1 MKLVIGNKNYSSW
14 SLRPW
19 LLLRHAGI
27 AFEEIAVRLF
37 TKEFATEIAR
47 YSPAGKVPAL
57 IDGDVTV
64 WDSLS
69 ISEYVAERFPE
80 KALWPKDAAA
90 RALARSI
97 CAEMHSGF
105 GNLRSQMPM
114 NVTAMLPGLGWN
126 VAVQRDIDRIASIW
140 TDLRTRYASEGPF
153 LFGGFT
159 IADAFYA
166 PIVSRFATY
175 GVHLPEAAKAYADF
189 VLALPAMQEWAA
201 AAREERDFVP
211 ADEPY
216 RTEPDRPDAII
227 VSG

>member
-1 MKLVIGNKNYSSW
+1 MIENHDLT
-14 SLRPW
+14 SLRA
-19 LLLRHAGI
+19 LFLAG
-27 AFEEIAVRLF
+27 ERSDPDTLHWVE
-37 TKEFATEIAR
+37 TKLSTTVVDHWWQTESGWPITGNPLGLESFPIR
-47 YSPAGKVPAL
+47 YGS
-57 IDGDVTV
+57 VTV
-64 WDSLS
+64 
-69 ISEYVAERFPE
+69 
-80 KALWPKDAAA
+80 
-90 RALARSI
+90 
-97 CAEMHSGF
+97 
-105 GNLRSQMPM
+105 PM
-114 NVTAMLPGLGWN
+114 VGWN

-153 LFGGFT
+153 LFGSFT

-175 GVHLPEAAKAYADF
+175 GVHLPESAKAYADF
-189 VLALPAMQEWAA
+189 VLALPAMQDWAA

>member
-19 LLLRHAGI
+19 LLLRQAGI
-27 AFEEIAVRLF
+27 DFEEIPVRLF

-69 ISEYVAERFPE
+69 ICEYVAERFPA
-80 KALWPKDAAA
+80 KALWPVDAAA
-90 RALARSI
+90 RAVARSV

-105 GNLRSQMPM
+105 GDLRSQMPM
-114 NVTAMLPGLGWN
+114 NVTAILPGLGWN
-126 VAVQRDIDRIASIW
+126 VAVQRDIDRIAAIW
-140 TDLRTRYASEGPF
+140 TDLRTRHGASGPF
-153 LFGGFT
+153 LFGSFT

-166 PIVSRFATY
+166 PVVSRFATY
-175 GVHLPEAAKAYADF
+175 GVHLPEVAKAYADF
-189 VLALPAMQEWAA
+189 VLALPVMQEWVA
-201 AAREERDFVP
+201 AAREERDFIP
-211 ADEPY
+211 SDEPY

>member
-1 MKLVIGNKNYSSW
+1 
-14 SLRPW
+14 
-19 LLLRHAGI
+19 
-27 AFEEIAVRLF
+27 
-37 TKEFATEIAR
+37 
-47 YSPAGKVPAL
+47 
-57 IDGDVTV
+57 
-64 WDSLS
+64 
-69 ISEYVAERFPE
+69 
-80 KALWPKDAAA
+80 
-90 RALARSI
+90 
-97 CAEMHSGF
+97 
-105 GNLRSQMPM
+105 MPM

-227 VSG
+227 VLG

>member
-19 LLLRHAGI
+19 MLLRQAGI
-27 AFEEIAVRLF
+27 DFEEIPVRLF
-37 TKEFATEIAR
+37 TKEFAAEIAR

-69 ISEYVAERFPE
+69 ICEYVAERFPA
-80 KALWPKDAAA
+80 KALWPVDAAA
-90 RALARSI
+90 RAVARSV

-105 GNLRSQMPM
+105 GDLRSQMPM
-114 NVTAMLPGLGWN
+114 NVTAILPGLGWN
-126 VAVQRDIDRIASIW
+126 VAVQRDIDRIAAIW
-140 TDLRTRYASEGPF
+140 TDLRTRHGASGPF
-153 LFGGFT
+153 LFGSFT

-166 PIVSRFATY
+166 PVVSRFATY
-175 GVHLPEAAKAYADF
+175 GVHLPEVAKAYADF
-189 VLALPAMQEWAA
+189 VLALPVMQEWVA

-211 ADEPY
+211 SDEPY
-216 RTEPDRPDAII
+216 RTAPDRPDAII